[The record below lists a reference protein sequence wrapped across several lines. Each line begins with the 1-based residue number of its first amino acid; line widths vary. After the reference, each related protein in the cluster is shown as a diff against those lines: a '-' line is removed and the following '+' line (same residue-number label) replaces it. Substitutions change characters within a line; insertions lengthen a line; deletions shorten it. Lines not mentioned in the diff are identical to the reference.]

1 MLKTIATTLVTLAV
15 GTAGGF
21 AFHRLGTPLP
31 WLLGA
36 FAASLCVTVTVGG
49 VDVDRRLRQVAM
61 PIMGVLIGSSF
72 QPEILDHISR
82 WPAGIGLAAA
92 YTLIASGLGFLYL
105 TRVAGWD
112 RPTALCAA
120 PPGGLAEMLSIGGE
134 VGGDERRIIL
144 THSIR
149 IATVVVLATLTIRF
163 YFDVD
168 ASTLGQ
174 RSSGPVSIAATEWL
188 ILGAC
193 AVLGGVFGPRLH
205 LPGGAIFAAMM
216 LSGAV
221 HISGLSHA
229 APPGW
234 IIASVQVVLGS
245 ILGVRFQGITRREV
259 ITVAS
264 HSMVWA
270 LALLLLAFVLA
281 MLLAPVFGLDPR
293 GLFLATAPGGFAE
306 MLLVAVAIGIESAFV
321 ATCHTARLIVI
332 FVGVPL
338 FAALVGRVADED
350 GAGVDGSEPD

>member
-1 MLKTIATTLVTLAV
+1 MLKTITTTLVTLAV

-21 AFHRLGTPLP
+21 LFSRLGTPLP

-36 FAASLCVTVTVGG
+36 FAASLLVTVTVGRA
-49 VDVDRRLRQVAM
+49 DVDQRLRRVAM

-72 QPEILDHISR
+72 QPEILDHIAR
-82 WPAGIGLAAA
+82 WPAGIAVAALYTALA
-92 YTLIASGLGFLYL
+92 SVLGFFYL

-144 THSIR
+144 AHAIR

-168 ASTLGQ
+168 ASTLGR
-174 RSSGPVSIAATEWL
+174 RSPGPASIAAAEWL

-205 LPGGAIFAAMM
+205 LPGGAIFAAMI

-221 HISGLSHA
+221 HITGLSHS

-234 IIASVQVVLGS
+234 IIAAVQVVMGS
-245 ILGVRFQGITRREV
+245 ILGVRFRGITRQEV
-259 ITVAS
+259 VSIGS

-270 LALLLLAFVLA
+270 LFLLLLAL
-281 MLLAPVFGLDPR
+281 MLGVGLAPLFGLDQR

-338 FAALVGRVADED
+338 AAAFVGRVADGD